1 MRISDWSSDVCSSDL
16 CSRTFGHGRSNSI
29 RFAQNPGCAS
39 LARATGYGLRAGGV
53 QRSTV
58 RTGHHR
64 DGRGAGDGAT
74 PRTRPMERVSGLRQ
88 TRVLC
93 VHLTS
98 SSSNREGVSP
108 TRPDCPSYSVVV
120 LAQWQ
125 LVSLHEVPVS
135 PAIQVSQPFR
145 PAWGEFGPLPVASLQ
160 ETATEDADASGQE
173 DHTSNSLTS

>member
-1 MRISDWSSDVCSSDL
+1 
-16 CSRTFGHGRSNSI
+16 
-29 RFAQNPGCAS
+29 
-39 LARATGYGLRAGGV
+39 
-53 QRSTV
+53 
-58 RTGHHR
+58 
-64 DGRGAGDGAT
+64 
-74 PRTRPMERVSGLRQ
+74 MERVSGLRQ

-135 PAIQVSQPFR
+135 PSIKVSPPFR
-145 PAWGEFGPLPVASLQ
+145 PAWGALGPLPVASLQ
-160 ETATEDADASGQE
+160 ETATDDEDATGAARHATARGGD
-173 DHTSNSLTS
+173 TC

>member
-1 MRISDWSSDVCSSDL
+1 
-16 CSRTFGHGRSNSI
+16 
-29 RFAQNPGCAS
+29 
-39 LARATGYGLRAGGV
+39 
-53 QRSTV
+53 
-58 RTGHHR
+58 
-64 DGRGAGDGAT
+64 
-74 PRTRPMERVSGLRQ
+74 MERVSGLRQ

-135 PAIQVSQPFR
+135 PSIQVSQPFR
-145 PAWGEFGPLPVASLQ
+145 PAWGEFGPLPVRSEGRRLG
-160 ETATEDADASGQE
+160 TGGFSSCDFRLWPDP
-173 DHTSNSLTS
+173 

>member
-1 MRISDWSSDVCSSDL
+1 MLFLSCVFFVFFFFKQKTAYEMRISDWSSDVCSSDL
-16 CSRTFGHGRSNSI
+16 
-29 RFAQNPGCAS
+29 
-39 LARATGYGLRAGGV
+39 
-53 QRSTV
+53 
-58 RTGHHR
+58 
-64 DGRGAGDGAT
+64 
-74 PRTRPMERVSGLRQ
+74 
-88 TRVLC
+88 LC

-135 PAIQVSQPFR
+135 PSIQVSQPFR

-160 ETATEDADASGQE
+160 ETATEDADASGQARH
-173 DHTSNSLTS
+173 D